1 MIIIREA
8 QIEALRLSTLRAF
21 EDEMVEHLARFSPPL
36 FKAVGPEQLREVIRS
51 GMKRA
56 AGYGITLR
64 GPVRL
69 YLELMLLF
77 GSQFDTDPQYPWA
90 AEVLKGQEIP
100 SQMQRAERLYRKT
113 VEYRERV
120 GGPDDAYTLQ
130 ALARIPGVAQQ
141 ELAIAPANLVKDLR
155 AEIAHIYP
163 EKTAYLGEKGLTAL
177 IDEGIATAESFGFSS
192 VRAVTLSVVLMFAF
206 GHGCFEDP
214 LYPWIG
220 KTAANSVIAT
230 AEARAKRLESKAL
243 TWLEHVLAYFDGS
256 AAA

>member
-1 MIIIREA
+1 VVIREA
-8 QIEALRLSTLRAF
+8 QIETLRRSTLRAF
-21 EDEMVEHLARFSPPL
+21 ENEMVEHLARFSPPL
-36 FKAVGPEQLREVIRS
+36 FKAAGAEQLREVIRW

-56 AGYGITLR
+56 VGYGITLR

-90 AEVLKGQEIP
+90 AEVLKDQEIP
-100 SQMQRAERLYRKT
+100 SQMQRADHLYRST
-113 VEYRERV
+113 LEFRERV
-120 GGPDDAYTLQ
+120 GGPHDAYTLQ
-130 ALARIPGVAQQ
+130 ALRRIPAVAQQ
-141 ELAIAPANLVKDLR
+141 ELAVSSANLVEDLM
-155 AEIAHIYP
+155 AEVARIYP
-163 EKTAYLGEKGLTAL
+163 EKAAYLGEKGMTAL
-177 IDEGIATAESFGFSS
+177 IDEGITTAAGLGFSS
-192 VRAVTLSVVLMFAF
+192 VRAITLSVVLMFAF

-220 KTAANSVIAT
+220 KTAVNSAIA
-230 AEARAKRLESKAL
+230 APDARAKRLESKAL